1 MNTSRKPINQ
11 DYEENQSH
19 IEHKKA
25 AQNRQKQ
32 SRQKE
37 VVDYGF
43 EDEDEMKDY
52 ERFLK

>member
-1 MNTSRKPINQ
+1 MNTSRKTQNFE
-11 DYEENQSH
+11 YEENQSH

-37 VVDYGF
+37 IVDYGF
-43 EDEDEMKDY
+43 DDEEELKDY